1 MRLAERGLDAALEA
15 SVPRGDLLSKQR
27 DFYGLTKKHLARAER
42 ERRQRRWIVGGT
54 VATAALVLGLIGYG
68 WLDQEI
74 LPLYRPVAIVDGE
87 QITGRQLKVRL
98 LVSQLGS
105 YDEAESW
112 GPYVIDQLVDETLI
126 RKEAQVRGITVDE
139 EEISKEIQS
148 LFFFYPDGTPTPR
161 PSSTPDPT
169 ERAYVPPS
177 ATATASAT
185 PTDGPSPTARPSA
198 TVTPTPTPYTEEAFQ
213 ADYRDALKER
223 GIRETEF
230 RMVIEAALYREKL
243 AKRFEA
249 EVPREQEQVLARH
262 IVVDSEQ
269 SAGDVLKRLEE
280 GESWQ
285 AVAAEL
291 STDSGS
297 KNLAGYL
304 GWVAKGAMGEAF
316 DLAAAEGVV
325 GDLIGP
331 VQTESGW
338 QVIEVLARE
347 VRPLDEF
354 DYQQAVNGAFVAWLD
369 ARRAEAEI
377 VKRDDWVDI
386 LLPIRRAFAS
396 PVPQ

>member
-1 MRLAERGLDAALEA
+1 MRRGERGPGAALEA

-74 LPLYRPVAIVDGE
+74 LPLYRPVAVVDGE

-198 TVTPTPTPYTEEAFQ
+198 TVTPTPTPFTEEAFQ

-230 RMVIEAALYREKL
+230 RKVIEAALYREKL
-243 AKRFEA
+243 AKTFEA

-316 DLAAAEGVV
+316 DLATAEGVV